1 MQLEV
6 NNQNNDPAARL
17 MAQKYIMYE
26 NKNIWSPVFL
36 QRTRL
41 LTLVGSNAFH
51 SSPPSF
57 FSFSFTFSFFWP
69 WGI

>member
-26 NKNIWSPVFL
+26 NKKYMI
-36 QRTRL
+36 
-41 LTLVGSNAFH
+41 H
-51 SSPPSF
+51 SISSTHPF
-57 FSFSFTFSFFWP
+57 IDTH
-69 WGI
+69 GE